1 MKRDRIVQFAS
12 SYLRAEDFNDC
23 CVNGLQV
30 AGAKDVERVDFIF
43 IDIPNPV

>member
-30 AGAKDVERVDFIF
+30 AGAKDVERVDFI
-43 IDIPNPV
+43 DIPNPV